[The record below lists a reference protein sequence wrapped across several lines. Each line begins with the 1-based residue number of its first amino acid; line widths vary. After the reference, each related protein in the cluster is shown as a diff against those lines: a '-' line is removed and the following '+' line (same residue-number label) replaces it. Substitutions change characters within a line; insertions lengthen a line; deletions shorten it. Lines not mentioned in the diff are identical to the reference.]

1 MLKGTKNELL
11 GKFLYTN
18 ISATGIVD
26 PGITHLR
33 PLYALTRTDRYTGE
47 YIYTGREIDTHVSIQ
62 HNTSTRTGRS
72 RKRLVSALMENY
84 KETVKN

>member
-11 GKFLYTN
+11 GNFLYTN

-33 PLYALTRTDRYTGE
+33 
-47 YIYTGREIDTHVSIQ
+47 I
-62 HNTSTRTGRS
+62 
-72 RKRLVSALMENY
+72 
-84 KETVKN
+84 